1 MAARSNEGTGA
12 SGWELDGMGGVF
24 DLLGTV
30 ASGTVTALSSG
41 VDLVRRKPLLGAV
54 LAAAVVGG
62 GAGILLADKASRPKA
77 LVCVSRVGQWARRRV
92 RRFELPIDMNKAW
105 AAPELLPPLMRLL
118 SNPIVQTYLRRAVV
132 SALSRRF
139 SA

>member
-1 MAARSNEGTGA
+1 MMASCHDRTWCLRCGRPGGAASGARRLPPVAGIVEGAAVAGARTRRGGGRSMAARSNEGRGA

-54 LAAAVVGG
+54 LAGAVVGG
-62 GAGILLADKASRPKA
+62 GAGI
-77 LVCVSRVGQWARRRV
+77 
-92 RRFELPIDMNKAW
+92 
-105 AAPELLPPLMRLL
+105 
-118 SNPIVQTYLRRAVV
+118 
-132 SALSRRF
+132 
-139 SA
+139 